1 MANITATQK
10 KTPVHTHVLADITD
24 ASTTL
29 ADYQKTLVAWTNIQI
44 AADGVTI
51 SATDTTYSQA
61 TSDTLG
67 LIKLWSDTAQ
77 SVAAN
82 AVSNK
87 ALRTYA
93 IQVNSSGQAVVN
105 VPWENDDT
113 TYSTATSSV
122 AGLVKLGS
130 DTEQTVAAESVSAT
144 ANRTYAIQ
152 LNDADQMVVNVP
164 WVNTTYDI
172 VTLNELNTGT
182 STVAKVVS
190 AKVISDYVSAKVSAV
205 YRFKWSVST
214 YGDLPSTG
222 NVIGDVYNIETADAS
237 HDINAGDNV
246 AWTGTA
252 WDKLGWDFDLS
263 DYYTAAQINTLTG
276 LSGATAGFSATD
288 VSAADASTKQVTIT
302 DQTSNQSI
310 DGALDKDAASIK
322 NLANAYNAL
331 ETRVDSDET
340 DIGNRYTK
348 TEINTMTGLSGASA
362 GFSSTALSVNSTTKQ
377 MSSSDTTD
385 SQTIDAAQ
393 DANVTAF
400 KAIKNA
406 YNALEDRV
414 DALESGD
421 NEDTKFYQVT
431 FSGTSHT
438 YSDSFITAD
447 SFVQYNFASDP
458 AGYVEFEVQA
468 GKIAIKSSA
477 TESSLVH
484 YNVFSESGWGRAFWK
499 NVSMYLAASNR
510 NIANSYYLH
519 LDLLLL
525 KHVRT
530 HSIDLEAFLDARNSL
545 GFHALLLTFLL
556 GGGRGI

>member
-10 KTPVHTHVLADITD
+10 KTPVHTHVMADITD
-24 ASTTL
+24 ASSTL

-44 AADGVTI
+44 AADGVTV

-61 TSDTLG
+61 TSNTLG

-82 AVSNK
+82 AVSTK

-122 AGLVKLGS
+122 AGIVKLGS

-172 VTLNELNTGT
+172 VTLNELNAGT

-190 AKVISDYVSAKVSAV
+190 AKVISDYVNAKVSAV
-205 YRFKWSVST
+205 YRFKGSVET
-214 YGDLPSTG
+214 YSDLPASG
-222 NVIGDVYNIETADAS
+222 NVVGDVYNIETADAS
-237 HDINAGDNV
+237 HDINAWDNV

-263 DYYTAAQINTLTG
+263 DYYTALTW

-331 ETRVDSDET
+331 ETRVDTDET
-340 DIGNRYTK
+340 NINNRYTK

-438 YSDSFITAD
+438 YSDLFITAD

-458 AGYVEFEVQA
+458 AGYVEFEVQS

-477 TESSLVH
+477 TESSLVIKML
-484 YNVFSESGWGRAFWK
+484 VTK
-499 NVSMYLAASNR
+499 NPG
-510 NIANSYYLH
+510 
-519 LDLLLL
+519 
-525 KHVRT
+525 T
-530 HSIDLEAFLDARNSL
+530 FTT
-545 GFHALLLTFLL
+545 LTAD
-556 GGGRGI
+556 

>member
-10 KTPVHTHVLADITD
+10 KAPVHTHVLADITD
-24 ASTTL
+24 ASSTL

-61 TSDTLG
+61 TSSSLG

-82 AVSNK
+82 AVSSK
-87 ALRTYA
+87 ASRTYA

-152 LNDADQMVVNVP
+152 LNGNDQMVVNVP

-172 VTLNELNTGT
+172 VTLNELNTWT
-182 STVAKVVS
+182 STVAKAVS
-190 AKVISDYVSAKVSAV
+190 AKVISDYVGAKVASV
-205 YRFKWSVST
+205 YRFKGSVET
-214 YGDLPSTG
+214 YDDLPSTG

-246 AWTGTA
+246 AWTWTA

-263 DYYTAAQINTLTG
+263 DYYTASQINTLTG

-421 NEDTKFYQVT
+421 NEDTKFYQIT

-458 AGYVEFEVQA
+458 AGYIEIEVQSW
-468 GKIAIKSSA
+468 KISVKSSA
-477 TESSLVH
+477 TESSLVIKFL
-484 YNVFSESGWGRAFWK
+484 VTK
-499 NVSMYLAASNR
+499 NPWTFTTLTA
-510 NIANSYYLH
+510 
-519 LDLLLL
+519 
-525 KHVRT
+525 
-530 HSIDLEAFLDARNSL
+530 DA
-545 GFHALLLTFLL
+545 
-556 GGGRGI
+556 